1 MTKKVLMVAYHYPPV
16 RGSSGLQ
23 RTLKFSQYLRENG
36 WEPII
41 LTAHPRAYPQVGEDQ
56 LGEIPEEI
64 IVKRAFALDTAKH
77 LGVGGRYPGLLA
89 TPDRWVTWWM
99 GAVPVGLNLIRRLK
113 PQVIWS
119 TYPIATAHL
128 IGRTLH
134 NMSGLPWVA
143 DFRDSMVDD
152 DYPPDPKMRKVYSR
166 IERRT
171 VTTAN
176 KVVFTTP
183 SVTRMY
189 AERYQDLPES
199 RWTFIRNGYD
209 EENFR
214 SVEGGSTVERRVP
227 GAPIKLVHSGLLYP
241 SERDPRPFFAA
252 ISELKKQGL
261 VSASSLNI
269 ILRASGNEDT
279 YIKMINDSG
288 IGDIISLEPAI
299 DYSDALKEMLGAD
312 GLLVFQAANCNH
324 LIPAK
329 VYEYLRAKRPILALT
344 DRHGDTAQL
353 LQECGVDTIA
363 QLDSMEDIRTKLAD
377 FLDRIRKREGLKIL
391 DSQVSKYSR
400 RSQAKELAKIFDS
413 FS

>member
-1 MTKKVLMVAYHYPPV
+1 MVAYHYPPV

-23 RTLKFSQYLRENG
+23 RTLKFSQYLWENG

-41 LTAHPRAYPQVGEDQ
+41 LTAHPRAYPQVGKDQ
-56 LGEIPEEI
+56 LGEIPEG
-64 IVKRAFALDTAKH
+64 IVIKRAFALDTARH
-77 LGVGGRYPGLLA
+77 LGIGGRYPGFLA
-89 TPDRWVTWWM
+89 TPDRWVSWWL
-99 GAVPVGLNLIRRLK
+99 GAVPAGLSLIRRLK
-113 PQVIWS
+113 PLVIWS

-134 NMSGLPWVA
+134 NISGLPWVA

-152 DYPPDPKMRKVYSR
+152 DYPPHPHMRKVYSS
-166 IERRT
+166 IEQRT
-171 VTTAN
+171 VAMAS

-189 AERYQDLPES
+189 AERYSDLPES

-214 SVEGGSTVERRVP
+214 SVEEREGTEPRNPELPV
-227 GAPIKLVHSGLLYP
+227 KLVHSGLLYP

-252 ISELKKQGL
+252 ILELKKQGRI
-261 VSASSLNI
+261 SALSLNV
-269 ILRASGNEDT
+269 ILRASGNEDA
-279 YIKMINDSG
+279 YAKLIDDAD
-288 IGDIISLEPAI
+288 IGDIVSLQPAI
-299 DYSDALKEMLGAD
+299 GYSDALKEMLEAD

-329 VYEYLRAKRPILALT
+329 VYEYLRTKRPILALT

-363 QLDSMEDIRTKLAD
+363 QLDSMEDIRDRLAD
-377 FLDRIRKREGLKIL
+377 FVESIKRGERLKVI

-400 RSQAKELAKIFDS
+400 RSQAKELARIFNS
-413 FS
+413 FSE